1 MNIVV
6 RLLGAFALSLS
17 TYAAIPSFV
26 IAQETPTV
34 PQPETT
40 QKPATV
46 PAPGTTQ
53 KTPIVPAPGTR
64 QQTPTV
70 PPPGTRQQTP
80 TVPAPGTRQQTP
92 IVPPPGT
99 RQQTPT
105 VPAPG
110 TRQQTP
116 TVPAPGTRQQTPIVP
131 PPGTRQQTPT
141 VPPPGTRQQTP
152 TVPPPGTTQKICS
165 FDAVESLLPPPTGEQ
180 TASAFS
186 YLAQQGFTQKP
197 DGSWVCYVR
206 DNQKQG
212 LYYTLFKVQQIDG
225 KLIASSFL
233 NNGSLIEGQDARSLD
248 LFMTLIENHTKTNQG
263 NRQSI
268 RRYLESFVAL
278 VKQGKIPSSGR
289 GYLFDQPSRGF
300 ILYNSVT
307 GGELK
312 GTAITININSPQNLG
327 SSPAF

>member
-1 MNIVV
+1 MNILV
-6 RLLGAFALSLS
+6 RLLGAFAFSLS
-17 TYAAIPSFV
+17 TYAAMPSFA

-46 PAPGTTQ
+46 PPPGTTQ
-53 KTPIVPAPGTR
+53 KTPIVPPPGTT
-64 QQTPTV
+64 QKTPTV
-70 PPPGTRQQTP
+70 PPPGTTQK
-80 TVPAPGTRQQTP
+80 
-92 IVPPPGT
+92 
-99 RQQTPT
+99 
-105 VPAPG
+105 
-110 TRQQTP
+110 
-116 TVPAPGTRQQTPIVP
+116 
-131 PPGTRQQTPT
+131 TPT
-141 VPPPGTRQQTP
+141 VPPPGTTQKTPTVPPPGTTQKTPTVPPPGTTQQTP
-152 TVPPPGTTQKICS
+152 TVPPPGTTQKTPTVPPSGTAQKICS
-165 FDAVESLLPPPTGEQ
+165 FDAVESLLPPPAGEQ
-180 TASAFS
+180 NPSGFS
-186 YLAQQGFTQKP
+186 YLAQQGFTQKQ

-212 LYYTLFKVQQIDG
+212 VYYTLFKVQQING

-233 NNGSLIEGQDARSLD
+233 NNGSLIEGQESRTLD

-300 ILYNSVT
+300 ILYNAVT
-307 GGELK
+307 GGDLK

-327 SSPAF
+327 PSPAF